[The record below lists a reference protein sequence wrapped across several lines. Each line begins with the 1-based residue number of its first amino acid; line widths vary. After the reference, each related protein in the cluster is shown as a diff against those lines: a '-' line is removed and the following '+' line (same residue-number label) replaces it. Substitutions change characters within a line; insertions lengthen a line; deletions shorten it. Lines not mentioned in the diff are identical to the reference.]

1 MSWNSVRCVIVHHL
15 EVVVFVCVFRQ
26 QVFGAL
32 DVVGQLRLGQV
43 RPELLQHLGR
53 GLHSHGEVLDGLLE
67 KLLSNCWGFFCCRCH
82 ISGILGC

>member
-1 MSWNSVRCVIVHHL
+1 MCVIVRHL
-15 EVVVFVCVFRQ
+15 EVFVFVCVFRQ

-53 GLHSHGEVLDGLLE
+53 GLHRHGEVLNGLLE
-67 KLLSNCWGFFCCRCH
+67 KLLCNCRGVFFCCRCH
-82 ISGILGC
+82 ISSILG

>member
-1 MSWNSVRCVIVHHL
+1 MIVRHL
-15 EVVVFVCVFRQ
+15 EVVVFVRVFRQ

-53 GLHSHGEVLDGLLE
+53 GLHRHGKVLDGLLE
-67 KLLSNCWGFFCCRCH
+67 KLLRDCWVFFCCLCH
-82 ISGILGC
+82 ISGI